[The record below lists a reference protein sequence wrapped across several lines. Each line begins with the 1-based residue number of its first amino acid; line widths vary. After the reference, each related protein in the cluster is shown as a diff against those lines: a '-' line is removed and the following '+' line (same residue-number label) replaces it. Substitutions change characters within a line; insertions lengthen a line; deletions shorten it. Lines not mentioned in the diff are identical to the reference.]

1 MILHNGV
8 TQCNFC
14 PTPLKPSEWELVLNN
29 IADEL
34 YDTPRVFNA
43 TNKLIQIYH
52 WSCLRHATRSISVGL
67 NLQGCFQIL

>member
-8 TQCNFC
+8 NQCNFC

-34 YDTPRVFNA
+34 YDTPCVFNA
-43 TNKLIQIYH
+43 TKKWIQVYDPG
-52 WSCLRHATRSISVGL
+52 CLRHATHNISVGL
-67 NLQGCFQIL
+67 NLQGCFQTL